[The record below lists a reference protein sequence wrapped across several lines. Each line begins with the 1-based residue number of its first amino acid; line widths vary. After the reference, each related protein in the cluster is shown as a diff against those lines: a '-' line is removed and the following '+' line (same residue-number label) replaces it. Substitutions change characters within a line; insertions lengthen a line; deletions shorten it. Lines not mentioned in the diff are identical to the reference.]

1 MVADTDATEQTAP
14 RGSRFG
20 RVGVGVLAAVA
31 VIGLILGTQLGWLV
45 FGNTTPGDESVA
57 AGFARDMG
65 EHHAQAVEMSLEVLQ
80 TTEADDVRALATDIA
95 STQGN
100 QQGQMEGW
108 IRTWGLPMA
117 RPGDRMDWMDQS
129 GMTHSMHQVE
139 GAPMAGMA
147 NPEQMESLRAAEGE
161 AADVLYLQLMITHH
175 IAGVEMAQAAVD
187 GGVEGEV
194 ERLAAAMVNG
204 QESEIDLMLGMLEE
218 RGEQSQ
224 EQSGLTVG
232 VAEQSEPMEHED
244 MGHGDGADE
253 TDGGHADH

>member
-1 MVADTDATEQTAP
+1 MGATADDETPEPSARQS
-14 RGSRFG
+14 SRFG
-20 RVGVGVLAAVA
+20 GVGIGLITGVA

-45 FGNTTPGDESVA
+45 FGNSTPGDESVA

-80 TTEADDVRALATDIA
+80 TTEDEGVRALATDIA

-117 RPGDRMDWMDQS
+117 RPGDRMDWMDPVD
-129 GMTHSMHQVE
+129 HSMHMVE

-147 NPEQMESLRAAEGE
+147 NPEQMESLRAADGE
-161 AADVLYLQLMITHH
+161 AADVLYLQLMTTHH
-175 IAGVEMAQAAVD
+175 IAGVEMAEAAVD
-187 GGVEGEV
+187 LGVDGEV
-194 ERLAAAMVNG
+194 KRLAAAMVNG

-224 EQSGLTVG
+224 EQSGMTVG
-232 VAEQSEPMEHED
+232 VAEQGEPMDHDD
-244 MGHGDGADE
+244 MGHGEDDPADD
-253 TDGGHADH
+253 TGGHHH